1 MDTILPRSIQTKCI
15 FSRNHNPNNETAT
28 KEYIISTDPT
38 LHSFSAINT
47 AFAQEYMYWA
57 KPLSEP
63 VLKEMVDHSLC
74 FGLYKY
80 NIPKPNGIG
89 TTMSPSNFSPNSSS
103 TPNTN
108 TNTNTTNLTQI
119 GLARIITDNTTFAY
133 LTDVY
138 ILPEHQGAGLGSWLL
153 QCVTE
158 WVDSRGDSFRRF
170 MLVTVGE
177 RAEGYY
183 RRVMGAEVQGRK
195 GEDFVMAKKGRGGSV

>member
-1 MDTILPRSIQTKCI
+1 MTQPQSQLQPQPQSQPPLFQVQQWIRSFPGPSKPSASSAESSAETTIPT
-15 FSRNHNPNNETAT
+15 NETAT

-38 LHSFSAINT
+38 LLSLSAINT
-47 AFAQEYMYWA
+47 AFAQEYMLWA

-63 VLKEMVDHSLC
+63 VVKRDGRPFV
-74 FGLYKY
+74 
-80 NIPKPNGIG
+80 I
-89 TTMSPSNFSPNSSS
+89 PNSSS
-103 TPNTN
+103 ILNTN

-138 ILPEHQGAGLGSWLL
+138 ILPEHQWAGLGSWLL

-177 RAEGYY
+177 REEGVLST
-183 RRVMGAEVQGRK
+183 RNG
-195 GEDFVMAKKGRGGSV
+195 GRGAGEER

>member
-15 FSRNHNPNNETAT
+15 LSRNHNPNNETAT

-47 AFAQEYMYWA
+47 VFAQEYMYWA

-74 FGLYKY
+74 FG
-80 NIPKPNGIG
+80 
-89 TTMSPSNFSPNSSS
+89 PNSSS
-103 TPNTN
+103 TPNTD

-195 GEDFVMAKKGRGGSV
+195 GEVFVMAKKGRGGSV